1 MQACNRP
8 VSSCTCT
15 EQALHTQGWRCLSS
29 VFNQIGK
36 PIQQVPVAGEGALHC
51 AKGLTY
57 SSEEL
62 LAPSSKSMSNFNT
75 FVSIYA
81 IGKELHETRNLPVGG
96 GVRRWKGI
104 TVAMVAS
111 PPRETSGYSSR
122 SCNKGAMGPQAL
134 SHRSTSPVSH
144 FKALKLAI
152 HKHHPPLVH
161 AGIQR
166 QRTGVQ
172 AIHLT
177 ITHTGLELLMLFKD
191 SMRGRNGAK
200 FLLNS
205 RKCIDKSHM
214 PFTKSQAEFKG
225 RAGPGPGASRFGSTM
240 YEALFLISMR
250 HRNVRLQNTHSG
262 ARNDGRVPRPLGQ
275 IHAVLLEDSPFP
287 IVKAALKPVK
297 RAS

>member
-1 MQACNRP
+1 
-8 VSSCTCT
+8 
-15 EQALHTQGWRCLSS
+15 
-29 VFNQIGK
+29 
-36 PIQQVPVAGEGALHC
+36 
-51 AKGLTY
+51 
-57 SSEEL
+57 
-62 LAPSSKSMSNFNT
+62 
-75 FVSIYA
+75 
-81 IGKELHETRNLPVGG
+81 
-96 GVRRWKGI
+96 
-104 TVAMVAS
+104 
-111 PPRETSGYSSR
+111 
-122 SCNKGAMGPQAL
+122 MGPQAL

-225 RAGPGPGASRFGSTM
+225 RAGPGPGIYNVRGAFFDQ
-240 YEALFLISMR
+240 YEAQKRSPPKYSF
-250 HRNVRLQNTHSG
+250 
-262 ARNDGRVPRPLGQ
+262 GREERW
-275 IHAVLLEDSPFP
+275 
-287 IVKAALKPVK
+287 K
-297 RAS
+297 